1 MAPVRKAPVKIE
13 LVGFPTVQRVI
24 KELAAVHGD
33 RAERR
38 LARAAIS
45 AGLSELVKIERN
57 AAPKGTRIRRAI
69 GSRFNKN
76 RRTGIHEGKAGLNV
90 GNKSGVAPHA
100 PFYVLG
106 TKDRFTRRSEM
117 KIKGAYRGKMT
128 ADDFLKSAVNAGE
141 SRVESAMLRRIQK
154 RLPGILK
161 QIKK

>member
-57 AAPKGTRIRRAI
+57 AAPKGTRIRQAI
-69 GSRFNKN
+69 GSRFKKS
-76 RRTGIHEGKAGLNV
+76 RRTGVHEAKAGLNV
-90 GNKSGVAPHA
+90 GKKNGTAPHA
-100 PFYVLG
+100 HFFVLG
-106 TKDRFTRRSEM
+106 TQPRYTKTR
-117 KIKGAYRGKMT
+117 KFLGKMT
-128 ADDFLKSAVNAGE
+128 ANDFLKRAVEAGS

-154 RLPGILK
+154 RLPKILDD
-161 QIKK
+161 IKK